1 MITKRE
7 AIEKHRELWNMIADK
22 TEETNNF
29 VTKRG
34 SGYFDKYEYKETP
47 RSHCFC
53 CEFAGNLI
61 SSDEYICDACPLWWN
76 DGNDCYEA
84 EYEKWQGSESIEDR
98 IAYARMIV
106 ELPEAEIVFRERKTG
121 NEITLTELLRNHDE
135 TDVKMMMDY
144 GEIDFERREKK

>member
-34 SGYFDKYEYKETP
+34 SGYFDDYSEDDVP
-47 RSHCFC
+47 LNNCFC
-53 CEFAGNLI
+53 CEF
-61 SSDEYICDACPLWWN
+61 DESLEHGSACNMCPLWWN
-76 DGNDCYEA
+76 DGNNCYEA
-84 EYEKWQGSESIEDR
+84 EYEKWHGSESIEDR

-135 TDVKMMMDY
+135 TDVKMMLDY